1 MIYLLGSDPCPV
13 VCVWAIRRQ
22 MVVSWEHVPLRGTS
36 VLFYPDLHDPAA
48 WGTDPVTGTDAYTGR
63 VIERQLD
70 GDQRVEREEFYRR
83 TMIVPVR
90 PTTVVRRE
98 RRTRAW
104 GALHTLYQAMT
115 LMILGAILG
124 HAYSRV

>member
-22 MVVSWEHVPLRGTS
+22 MVVSWEHVSLRGTS
-36 VLFYPDLHDPAA
+36 VLFYPDLHDPTA
-48 WGTDPVTGTDAYTGR
+48 WGTDPVTGTNAYTGR

-83 TMIVPVR
+83 TMIVPVC
-90 PTTVVRRE
+90 PTTDSE
-98 RRTRAW
+98 RNLDLSSEEEDESTASSPC
-104 GALHTLYQAMT
+104 Y
-115 LMILGAILG
+115 IP
-124 HAYSRV
+124 Y